1 MTGCQSDTPVI
12 PFCWMTIALY
22 VVGIVLILV
31 GLAGLVLPALPGAPL
46 MFAGIFSIAWA
57 DGFVRIGLRGLLVLG
72 LLAVLISVIDFA
84 AEIVGARKF
93 GASYWG
99 ILGAFLGFLAG
110 LAFLPFGIIIGPVVG
125 AVLFEYLKEP
135 DLKRAGKVGIGTLIG
150 FVAGTALKYA
160 LAFVLLGLA
169 VVFYVA

>member
-1 MTGCQSDTPVI
+1 
-12 PFCWMTIALY
+12 MTIALY
-22 VVGIVLILV
+22 VIGGILILA
-31 GLAGLVLPALPGAPL
+31 GLVGLVLPALPGAPL
-46 MFAGIFSIAWA
+46 MFAGIFSVAWA
-57 DGFVRIGLRGLLVLG
+57 DGFTRIGWPGLVVMG

-99 ILGAFLGFLAG
+99 LLGAFLGFVAG
-110 LAFLPFGIIIGPVVG
+110 LAFLPFGIIIGPIVG

-135 DLKRAGKVGIGTLIG
+135 DLKRAGKVGVGTMIG
-150 FVAGTALKYA
+150 FVVGTALKYA

-169 VVFYVA
+169 VVFYLA